1 MSLPHYHNSRVFYF
15 KIGLTISINCI
26 FNVDSRCFVIIIEVL
41 SLKIVLHILH
51 YIEKAS
57 DEQASLLLAE
67 GSMLKGLNHQNIC
80 SIAYVCLAEE
90 NCERP
95 FVITPQMNQ
104 GNLKNFL
111 KKSRTPE
118 GTGLEKV
125 RNCFDTTA
133 VAFHSTQPLCEK

>member
-1 MSLPHYHNSRVFYF
+1 MLQIYF
-15 KIGLTISINCI
+15 QI
-26 FNVDSRCFVIIIEVL
+26 F
-41 SLKIVLHILH
+41 

-80 SIAYVCLAEE
+80 SIVYVCPPEE
-90 NCERP
+90 ETDRP
-95 FVITPQMNQ
+95 FVITPSMNQ

-125 RNCFDTTA
+125 GISFTPL
-133 VAFHSTQPLCEK
+133 FHLNVCNYFKYILIFNRCPA